1 MIVVD
6 CSTLVFFLAD
16 DGPTGHRVRERI
28 TKEDR
33 LAAPHLIDY
42 EIMSALLGL
51 ARGRRGG
58 KPKLNEKQLRK
69 ALATYRDLPIDRH
82 ETLILWERIQ
92 VLSSNLSTYDA
103 QYVALTESLG
113 VTLIT
118 NDARIGRSGAAR
130 CEIETFAV
138 SPTG

>member
-6 CSTLVFFLAD
+6 CSAVVFFLTDEGA
-16 DGPTGHRVRERI
+16 TGHQIRERVA
-28 TKEDR
+28 KEDR

-69 ALATYRDLPIDRH
+69 ALVTYRDLAIDRH
-82 ETLILWERIQ
+82 ETLILWER
-92 VLSSNLSTYDA
+92 VKSLSSNLSAYDA
-103 QYVALTESLG
+103 QYVALAESLG
-113 VTLIT
+113 VPLIT
-118 NDARIGRSGAAR
+118 SDVRIDKSGAVR
-130 CEIETFAV
+130 CEVETFAA
-138 SPTG
+138 SS